1 MQYYLIL
8 KVRWLFNSF
17 LMKMLNR
24 RTDVALAGNG
34 SGIAEGGK
42 V

>member
-1 MQYYLIL
+1 MLTNTQE
-8 KVRWLFNSF
+8 KSMVKSMLFI
-17 LMKMLNR
+17 M
-24 RTDVALAGNG
+24 AYNG